1 MKALKKNMIDHI
13 WHPEEPARVLHCP
26 CCMSD
31 FSGNA
36 GDYWDY
42 PDDYLFKCG
51 ECGEELELVERRVT
65 VEYV

>member
-1 MKALKKNMIDHI
+1 MKALNKNMIDESL
-13 WHPEEPARVLHCP
+13 HPEEPVRVLHCP

-31 FSGNA
+31 FSGHA

-42 PDDYLFKCG
+42 PDDHLFKCR
-51 ECGEELELVERRVT
+51 CGTEMELLERRVT